1 MVHKLVIYIAYTAL
15 RASHC
20 AIPIFM
26 GFGGVELKGRPGQPT
41 L

>member
-1 MVHKLVIYIAYTAL
+1 MYKAL

-20 AIPIFM
+20 VIRIFM
-26 GFGGVELKGRPGQPT
+26 GFGGATLKDRPGQLT

>member
-1 MVHKLVIYIAYTAL
+1 MLHKLVNITNLL

-20 AIPIFM
+20 AVRIFM
-26 GFGGVELKGRPGQPT
+26 GFGGARLKGRPGQPT